1 MGAVSCFAKATAD
14 KGEQLSPLS
23 PCLFHEPE
31 NRVHAEARRRNLI
44 FDRIYRMNRIRE
56 MNGLNSVAKG
66 MVYSE
71 TLCDAAKLR
80 LISWDSRGPT
90 V

>member
-1 MGAVSCFAKATAD
+1 MWVMTR
-14 KGEQLSPLS
+14 LSTELRYGGYGGKVLLDLPMD
-23 PCLFHEPE
+23 FGD
-31 NRVHAEARRRNLI
+31 RVHAATWRGNLN
-44 FDRIYRMNRIRE
+44 FDRIYGMNGISE
-56 MNGLNSVAKG
+56 MNDLNSVAKG

-80 LISWDSRGPT
+80 MLSWDSRGPP

>member
-1 MGAVSCFAKATAD
+1 MG
-14 KGEQLSPLS
+14 KG
-23 PCLFHEPE
+23 LFHAETRRTRRKTF
-31 NRVHAEARRRNLI
+31 NRIEHIEHKERKNRNGI

-66 MVYSE
+66 VVYPE

-80 LISWDSRGPT
+80 LLSGDSRGST

>member
-1 MGAVSCFAKATAD
+1 MRK
-14 KGEQLSPLS
+14 
-23 PCLFHEPE
+23 
-31 NRVHAEARRRNLI
+31 
-44 FDRIYRMNRIRE
+44 
-56 MNGLNSVAKG
+56 MNGLNFVAKG

>member
-1 MGAVSCFAKATAD
+1 
-14 KGEQLSPLS
+14 
-23 PCLFHEPE
+23 
-31 NRVHAEARRRNLI
+31 
-44 FDRIYRMNRIRE
+44 
-56 MNGLNSVAKG
+56 MNGFISVTKG

-80 LISWDSRGPT
+80 LISWDSQGST

>member
-1 MGAVSCFAKATAD
+1 MNPGD
-14 KGEQLSPLS
+14 
-23 PCLFHEPE
+23 
-31 NRVHAEARRRNLI
+31 RVHAEARRRNLN
-44 FDRIYRMNRIRE
+44 FDRIYRINRMRK
-56 MNGLNSVAKG
+56 MNGLNFVAKG

>member
-1 MGAVSCFAKATAD
+1 
-14 KGEQLSPLS
+14 
-23 PCLFHEPE
+23 
-31 NRVHAEARRRNLI
+31 
-44 FDRIYRMNRIRE
+44 MNRIRE

-71 TLCDAAKLR
+71 THCDAAKLC
-80 LISWDSRGPT
+80 LISWDSRGST